1 PGGDSGARPGGGS
14 PPLPRR
20 GPALSPAVVRE
31 RPVRLGHLVG
41 VLTALDR
48 GAQAVR
54 GVQDLV
60 GETLDHRV
68 LTTLTGEGHQPAQS
82 VGDRPG
88 RTSTGTW
95 YVAPPTRRDRTSS
108 ACRTLS
114 RPFLRVMTG
123 SVPVFSRQISIAEY
137 TIRSAVV
144 FLPSTRILMTS
155 CVTSGDP

>member
-1 PGGDSGARPGGGS
+1 EASRISLAGRATIELSGRGREKVTSQRSAR
-14 PPLPRR
+14 
-20 GPALSPAVVRE
+20 VV
-31 RPVRLGHLVG
+31 
-41 VLTALDR
+41 
-48 GAQAVR
+48 
-54 GVQDLV
+54 
-60 GETLDHRV
+60 
-68 LTTLTGEGHQPAQS
+68 
-82 VGDRPG
+82 DRPG

-108 ACRTLS
+108 AGRTLS

-144 FLPSTRILMTS
+144 FLPSTRILLTS